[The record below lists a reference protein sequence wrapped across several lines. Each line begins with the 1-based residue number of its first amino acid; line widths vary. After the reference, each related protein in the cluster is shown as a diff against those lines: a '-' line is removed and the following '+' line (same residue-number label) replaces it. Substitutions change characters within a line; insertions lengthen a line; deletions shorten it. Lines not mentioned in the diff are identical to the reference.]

1 MLAQNVQHLRGS
13 SVGAVIKSQV
23 EEGFLLEF
31 FLPGL
36 VLCKA
41 AIHVVGP
48 VALVGLVVPEKP
60 RWTEVRLRSTPGLAT
75 DPILFCLLFVKY
87 H

>member
-13 SVGAVIKSQV
+13 SIGAVVKSQV

-36 VLCKA
+36 VLGEA
-41 AIHVVGP
+41 AVHVIGP
-48 VALVGLVVPEKP
+48 VALVGLVVPEQP
-60 RWTEVRLRSTPGLAT
+60 SWTEVRLKSAPGLAT
-75 DPILFCLLFVKY
+75 APILFCLLFVKDG
-87 H
+87 